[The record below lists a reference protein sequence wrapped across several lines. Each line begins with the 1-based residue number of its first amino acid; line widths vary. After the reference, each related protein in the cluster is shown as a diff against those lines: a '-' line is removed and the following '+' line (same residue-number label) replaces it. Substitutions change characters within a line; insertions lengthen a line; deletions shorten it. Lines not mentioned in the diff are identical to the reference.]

1 MLQFKHKKNEKNVQ
15 IVQREVRMKKLLYR
29 PKDAWVG
36 DLIPYYENGT
46 FYGYYLHDPR
56 IRDKEYAEETTW
68 HLVTTKDFV
77 NVEYKGEAIKR
88 GGDDKPNKNAYTG
101 SVIKDKENLYHA
113 FFTAYN
119 EDIKIN
125 SWNDYGCNER
135 IRYKMDKNMIMLP
148 GTAAMLPYLT
158 HGKSRAINAENR
170 TGEKG
175 KGGMAASGLGKSR
188 KGSPCL
194 NDIQPGETVVLGEI
208 DGPGIIH
215 HIWITTDNK
224 TSEGD
229 CFVLRDLVL
238 RMYWDGEENP
248 SVEAPLG
255 DFFCCGFGK
264 ECYINSSL
272 ITVVPSRGLN
282 SYIQM
287 PFKKKAVITLENQHA
302 NAIPA
307 FFYQIDYNLY
317 NYLPE
322 ETEYFHA
329 SWRREALTELGK
341 DYVIADGI
349 KGSGHYIGT
358 YIALSTL
365 QRYWWGE
372 GEVKFY
378 IDGDEQYPTICGTGM
393 EDYFGGSWSFA
404 RHENGKTI
412 EQTYTTP
419 FLGYPYY
426 SRHDDLVNNLY
437 HNDDCPPMRGFYRW
451 HVMDPVFFDEEL
463 KVTVQQI
470 GVGHKGLFERQDD
483 LSSVAYWYQKEPHN
497 VFLKLPEKEKRWPR

>member
-1 MLQFKHKKNEKNVQ
+1 
-15 IVQREVRMKKLLYR
+15 
-29 PKDAWVG
+29 
-36 DLIPYYENGT
+36 
-46 FYGYYLHDPR
+46 
-56 IRDKEYAEETTW
+56 
-68 HLVTTKDFV
+68 
-77 NVEYKGEAIKR
+77 
-88 GGDDKPNKNAYTG
+88 
-101 SVIKDKENLYHA
+101 
-113 FFTAYN
+113 
-119 EDIKIN
+119 
-125 SWNDYGCNER
+125 
-135 IRYKMDKNMIMLP
+135 MDKNMIMLP

-287 PFKKKAVITLENQHA
+287 PFKKRAVITLENQHA

-393 EDYFGGSWSFA
+393 ED
-404 RHENGKTI
+404 
-412 EQTYTTP
+412 
-419 FLGYPYY
+419 
-426 SRHDDLVNNLY
+426 
-437 HNDDCPPMRGFYRW
+437 
-451 HVMDPVFFDEEL
+451 
-463 KVTVQQI
+463 
-470 GVGHKGLFERQDD
+470 
-483 LSSVAYWYQKEPHN
+483 
-497 VFLKLPEKEKRWPR
+497 

>member
-1 MLQFKHKKNEKNVQ
+1 MPAG
-15 IVQREVRMKKLLYR
+15 I
-29 PKDAWVG
+29 
-36 DLIPYYENGT
+36 
-46 FYGYYLHDPR
+46 
-56 IRDKEYAEETTW
+56 
-68 HLVTTKDFV
+68 
-77 NVEYKGEAIKR
+77 
-88 GGDDKPNKNAYTG
+88 
-101 SVIKDKENLYHA
+101 
-113 FFTAYN
+113 
-119 EDIKIN
+119 
-125 SWNDYGCNER
+125 
-135 IRYKMDKNMIMLP
+135 
-148 GTAAMLPYLT
+148 
-158 HGKSRAINAENR
+158 
-170 TGEKG
+170 
-175 KGGMAASGLGKSR
+175 GKSR

-287 PFKKKAVITLENQHA
+287 PFKKRAVITLENQHA

-372 GEVKFY
+372 GEFKFY
-378 IDGDEQYPTICGTGM
+378 LDGDEDYPTVSSTGS
-393 EDYFGGSWSFA
+393 EDYFGGAWAFHQKDELGRPSVKPYS
-404 RHENGKTI
+404 NL
-412 EQTYTTP
+412 
-419 FLGYPYY
+419 FLGYPFY
-426 SRHDDLVNNLY
+426 STKDKTRERFETGKLNAVHAFGNDSLPRHGLY
-437 HNDDCPPMRGFYRW
+437 RFHIL
-451 HVMDPVFFDEEL
+451 DPIAFDEDI
-463 KVTVQQI
+463 KVTLQQI
-470 GVGHKGLFERQDD
+470 GNDDLSLYERQDD
-483 LSSVAYWYQKEPHN
+483 VCTVAYWYCDHKEGFDKEFPN
-497 VFLKLPEKEKRWPR
+497 RRARLPR

>member
-1 MLQFKHKKNEKNVQ
+1 MDNNSKN
-15 IVQREVRMKKLLYR
+15 I
-29 PKDAWVG
+29 
-36 DLIPYYENGT
+36 I
-46 FYGYYLHDPR
+46 
-56 IRDKEYAEETTW
+56 
-68 HLVTTKDFV
+68 
-77 NVEYKGEAIKR
+77 
-88 GGDDKPNKNAYTG
+88 
-101 SVIKDKENLYHA
+101 
-113 FFTAYN
+113 
-119 EDIKIN
+119 
-125 SWNDYGCNER
+125 
-135 IRYKMDKNMIMLP
+135 LP

-158 HGKSRAINAENR
+158 HGKSMAINAVNR
-170 TGEKG
+170 TGENG
-175 KGGMAASGLGKSR
+175 KGGMAASVLGKSR

-248 SVEAPLG
+248 SVEVPLG

-341 DYVIADGI
+341 DYVIVDGI

-404 RHENGKTI
+404 RHEDGKTI

-419 FLGYPYY
+419 FLGYPFY

-497 VFLKLPEKEKRWPR
+497 VFPKLPEKEKRWPR